1 VGMDKPY
8 HLQEPRVRW
17 SPVEIKEGILALI
30 EISLLVKDEVWF
42 NELTLRLFKIQDD
55 ELRNMIFRNNK

>member
-17 SPVEIKEGILALI
+17 TPVEIKQGILAQI
-30 EISLLVKDEVWF
+30 ELSLLVKDKVWF
-42 NELTLRLFKIQDD
+42 NELTMRLFKIQDD